1 MKHSALRS
9 HQLKHKD
16 KVLFDM
22 AFVERFIQKIEPKN
36 HDRLYFE
43 MLYFLICLISICVQY
58 FHIYK
63 WVKFMIPLNIS
74 IKTHPFSLE
83 FLQL

>member
-1 MKHSALRS
+1 MKHSAIRS
-9 HQLKHKD
+9 HQMKHKD

-22 AFVERFIQKIEPKN
+22 TFIERFIEKIEPKTQ
-36 HDRLYFE
+36 DRLYFE

-63 WVKFMIPLNIS
+63 WVTNSPNFFNKILS
-74 IKTHPFSLE
+74 SLE